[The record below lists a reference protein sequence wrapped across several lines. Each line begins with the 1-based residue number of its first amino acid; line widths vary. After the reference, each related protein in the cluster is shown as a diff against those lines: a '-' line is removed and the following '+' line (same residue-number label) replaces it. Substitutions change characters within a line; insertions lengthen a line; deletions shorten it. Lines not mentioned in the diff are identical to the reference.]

1 MTEGFSVITRNKQ
14 NFFTTL
20 KIKNPKNLFFKLLV
34 IFVPTFLI
42 AYYVDKMVFVLPTLA
57 VGLLL
62 GTGIDGSE
70 NNSKDEDEGE
80 SGDS

>member
-1 MTEGFSVITRNKQ
+1 M
-14 NFFTTL
+14 
-20 KIKNPKNLFFKLLV
+20 
-34 IFVPTFLI
+34 I

>member
-1 MTEGFSVITRNKQ
+1 MITRNNQ

-20 KIKNPKNLFFKLLV
+20 KLKNPKNLFLKLLV

-57 VGLLL
+57 IGLLL
-62 GTGIDGSE
+62 GTGIDNSE
-70 NNSKDEDEGE
+70 NNSKDDEEGE

>member
-1 MTEGFSVITRNKQ
+1 MITRNKQ

-80 SGDS
+80 GGES